1 MDRERYSDRLSDHG
15 SKAMNSNFMKN
26 LVEDVVESK
35 EQKPDKAFQ
44 VGFAVGMLAV
54 AVGTFAV
61 EAFVFSAV
69 ATLLGWPL
77 TFMQGA
83 GIAALFEL
91 VVVRLKNGQ

>member
-1 MDRERYSDRLSDHG
+1 MDKERYGNSLGKHG
-15 SKAMNSNFMKN
+15 SKTMSSDFMKN
-26 LVEDVVESK
+26 LVEDVGESK
-35 EQKPDKAFQ
+35 EQKPNKAFQ

-91 VVVRLKNGQ
+91 VVVRLKNG

>member
-1 MDRERYSDRLSDHG
+1 MDRERYSDSLSKHG
-15 SKAMNSNFMKN
+15 SKAMNSEFMKN
-26 LVEDVVESK
+26 LVEDVGESK
-35 EQKPDKAFQ
+35 EQKPTKSFQ
-44 VGFAVGMLAV
+44 VGFAIGMLAV